1 MKYKKLILRM
11 DVGFVTLLSLIEC
24 VFYLVYFNFIYHH
37 DNHVA
42 AGVISK
48 STLRYR
54 NRANAISMVGQAI
67 SLMAQFWY
75 ILIVGI
81 LYAIFKGYLLR
92 EVAAMIKMI
101 DFLIIP
107 LIYIK
112 TSEPIKKFIN
122 HQKQNWKQPDITQ
135 KNICLHR
142 ADAKSTP
149 LISSD
154 LHLLV

>member
-1 MKYKKLILRM
+1 M

-24 VFYLVYFNFIYHH
+24 VCYLVYFNFIYHH

-54 NRANAISMVGQAI
+54 NRANAISMAGQAI
-67 SLMAQFWY
+67 SLLAQFWY

-92 EVAAMIKMI
+92 EAAALIKMI

-122 HQKQNWKQPDITQ
+122 HQKQN
-135 KNICLHR
+135 
-142 ADAKSTP
+142 
-149 LISSD
+149 
-154 LHLLV
+154 